1 MTAPARFKAVID
13 HTVVADHQAVRRW
26 GWFHVVEHMVLRMR
40 SYVATMLMTGIG
52 SPFLYLMGLGFG
64 LGVLVDQGKGIDGV
78 PYLTFVAPAL
88 VMATAMQVGAQEN
101 TYGVFGGFKWT
112 NMFNAM
118 RLSPISPGQ
127 MAMGMQAGT
136 LVRVGPMLLF
146 YLLAV
151 MLFGIATPWQALLMF
166 PVGLLLALA
175 TGCAVMAWV
184 ATQKDDRGQLSFIE
198 RFVIV
203 PLTLFSGTYFPLETL
218 PGYLQPIGWIS
229 PLWHAAELGRAAI
242 YDTGMS
248 PLMGLV
254 HVAFLLAVAAVGA
267 LLSVRTFRNRLDQ

>member
-1 MTAPARFKAVID
+1 MTAPATYKAVID
-13 HTVVADHQAVRRW
+13 HTVGADHQKVRRW
-26 GWFHVVEHMVLRMR
+26 GWAHVVEHMVLRMR
-40 SYVATMLMTGIG
+40 SYVSTMLLTGIG
-52 SPFLYLMGLGFG
+52 SPFLYLLGLGFG
-64 LGVLVDQGKGIDGV
+64 LGVLVDQGEGIEGV

-118 RLSPISPGQ
+118 RLSPVSPGQ

-136 LVRVGPMLLF
+136 LVRVVPMLGF
-146 YLLAV
+146 YLGALV
-151 MLFGIATPWQALLMF
+151 LFGIATPLRALAML
-166 PVGLLLALA
+166 PIGLLLALA
-175 TGCAVMAWV
+175 VGSAVMAWV

-229 PLWHAAELGRAAI
+229 PLWHAAELGRAVM
-242 YDTGMS
+242 YDMAMS
-248 PLMGLV
+248 PLMWLV
-254 HVAFLLAVAAVGA
+254 HIGFLAAVAAIGA
-267 LLSVRTFRNRLDQ
+267 VLSVRVFRRRLDG